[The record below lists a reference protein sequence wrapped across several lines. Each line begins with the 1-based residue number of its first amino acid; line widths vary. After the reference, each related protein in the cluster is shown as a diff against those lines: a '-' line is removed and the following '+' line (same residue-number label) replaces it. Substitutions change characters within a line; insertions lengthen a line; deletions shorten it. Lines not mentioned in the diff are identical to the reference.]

1 MVMSEAVENV
11 LFVAIPHFAAVVVVT
26 LVLVVQ
32 LTLETVVYA
41 IQEVMKDREKRH
53 LTELV
58 ELDMLIDVWIEE
70 LMDDFVETA
79 IVVVLKSGMMKRRV
93 AAKSNLVLDEVGM
106 VEGVIEAKLMQ
117 MLLEVADG
125 VKEERMYLVV
135 VA

>member
-1 MVMSEAVENV
+1 MSEAVENV

-41 IQEVMKDREKRH
+41 IQEVMKDRAKRH

-93 AAKSNLVLDEVGM
+93 AAKSNLVVDEVGM

-135 VA
+135 